1 MREIIILLALI
12 LFPFSISLA
21 QQGKKVSPQS
31 KYNAEKAK
39 KLGADEL
46 GMRNYVIGFM
56 RAGPIKLTNSKDV
69 ALLRKAHVQNMQRLT
84 TEGKLL
90 VAGPFTDNKSM
101 KGFYIF
107 DVASVEEARI
117 LTISDPAVRAGALI
131 LELHPWY
138 GTAALMEIP
147 GIHKQIQ
154 KKGFVEDE

>member
-1 MREIIILLALI
+1 MREAIILSALI
-12 LFPFSISLA
+12 LFPFSASLA
-21 QQGKKVSPQS
+21 QQGKKVTPQL

-69 ALLRKAHVQNMQRLT
+69 ALLRKAHLKNMQRLA

-107 DVASVEEARI
+107 DVASVDEARI

-138 GTAALMEIP
+138 GTAALKEIP

-154 KKGFVEDE
+154 KKGFIED

>member
-1 MREIIILLALI
+1 MREIIVLSALI
-12 LFPFSISLA
+12 LFPFSASLA
-21 QQGKKVSPQS
+21 QQRKKVPPQL

-46 GMRNYVIGFM
+46 GMRNYVVGFM
-56 RAGPIKLTNSKDV
+56 RAGPVKLTNSKDV
-69 ALLRKAHVQNMQRLT
+69 ALLRKAHLHNMQRLA

-154 KKGFVEDE
+154 KRGFIEDE